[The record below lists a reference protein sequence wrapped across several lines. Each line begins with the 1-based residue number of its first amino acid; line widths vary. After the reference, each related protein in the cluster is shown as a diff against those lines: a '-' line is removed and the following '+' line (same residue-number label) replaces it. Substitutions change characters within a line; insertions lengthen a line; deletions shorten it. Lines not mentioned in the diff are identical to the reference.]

1 MKGISPLIASV
12 LLIAFTVAVA
22 GVISVFFTNL
32 TTSSTASVNASTQV
46 QIRCSGSVLSISN
59 SSSTTWQVNYN
70 AGIETLSSVSLTL
83 IDGNGTATTLN
94 CNPTTLTAG
103 SVCVVSS
110 AGQVLNPI
118 SGRARALCQGTAPV
132 IANWP

>member
-46 QIRCSGSVLSISN
+46 QMACAGSTI
-59 SSSTTWQVNYN
+59 
-70 AGIETLSSVSLTL
+70 TLTNITPTL
-83 IDGNGTATTLN
+83 FKVTYDVGTATLTQVNVTFVDYNGSTSTLV
-94 CNPTTLTAG
+94 CSSSLTAG
-103 SVCVVSS
+103 GVCSAMLNQTTILSPVV
-110 AGQVLNPI
+110 A
-118 SGRARALCQGTAPV
+118 RARALCQGSAPV
-132 IANWP
+132 IDTWP